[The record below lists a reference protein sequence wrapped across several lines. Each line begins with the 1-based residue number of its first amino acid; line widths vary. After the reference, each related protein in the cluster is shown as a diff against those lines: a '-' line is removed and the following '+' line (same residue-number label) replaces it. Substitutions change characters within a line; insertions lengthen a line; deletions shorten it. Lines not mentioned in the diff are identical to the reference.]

1 MKRPFPPRWIVDW
14 ARGLLREIVA
24 SDPELGKGLARFGT
38 WQSLAA
44 VVGTDWLPLPRRASP
59 GVARVV
65 RQRLRALAAQPRD
78 AVPPDA
84 GQPVQLRGTC
94 APLPGGAPQL
104 WSTTIV
110 EDGDGMWVAD
120 EGQDFVL
127 RGAGGEA
134 TLVLARGGRL
144 VNAPRLDAGDEVI
157 VFGLADRAPDRVGL
171 AGTPGGRGGF
181 VPALRSDSSRPL
193 LLCLI
198 RRYDQREDAPQD

>member
-1 MKRPFPPRWIVDW
+1 VKRPFPPRWIVDW

-65 RQRLRALAAQPRD
+65 RQRLRALAAEPW
-78 AVPPDA
+78 AGGPPDA

-94 APLPGGAPQL
+94 VPLPGGAPRL

-110 EDGDGMWVAD
+110 EDDDGLWVVE
-120 EGQDFVL
+120 EGADFVL
-127 RGAGGEA
+127 RGADGGP
-134 TLVLARGGRL
+134 TLVVARGGRL
-144 VNAPRLDAGDEVI
+144 VNAPRLDAGDEI
-157 VFGLADRAPDRVGL
+157 LVFGLADRTPDRVGL
-171 AGTPGGRGGF
+171 AAAAGRGGF
-181 VPALRSDSSRPL
+181 LPMVRSGSSRPL
-193 LLCLI
+193 LVCLI
-198 RRYDQREDAPQD
+198 RRYDQREDGPQD